1 MYDFRF
7 KLVFEGA
14 RDSLDLEPAH
24 LYCSS
29 RGHARENGGVMAVKV
44 PKVILAIEYKK
55 APEVQE
61 KWLPSPPLEPESVK
75 TETRAVQLPD
85 LLVYFW
91 VWNLDDHVPQS
102 ASLDEKNAL
111 ALGLWLLY

>member
-1 MYDFRF
+1 MGMYRR
-7 KLVFEGA
+7 A
-14 RDSLDLEPAH
+14 TIRWWQM
-24 LYCSS
+24 
-29 RGHARENGGVMAVKV
+29 GGTESWQLAKPAVKV

-55 APEVQE
+55 ALEVQE

-75 TETRAVQLPD
+75 TETRVVQLPD